1 MGPRAGPTHP
11 TPATVCLPA
20 VYPRAS
26 VHQDEPGHSHNH
38 KRDTQHKMS
47 TERTRHLR
55 GPSSQCKMRRRDI
68 PSGPRTA
75 AARRADGGRGRTVRR
90 VQPGA
95 RGQPPPSGGS
105 CAVTLTFACGSLET
119 WLSYARQSPALTLA
133 AHSGVSASQ
142 LPRARPPLCPT
153 PWGLGPGSGWV
164 APSSFSTAVGFPLFP
179 YDPAPLT
186 LLTMA
191 AHVQVAEVSLELRS
205 HHDLLQRQSPRG
217 RGRQE
222 AGRGADE
229 GPAAARS
236 PGLG

>member
-75 AARRADGGRGRTVRR
+75 AARRADRGRGRTVRR

-133 AHSGVSASQ
+133 AHSGVSAPSS
-142 LPRARPPLCPT
+142 PVPGPHSVPPHGV
-153 PWGLGPGSGWV
+153 WGLALAGWHQALSPQLWGSLCS
-164 APSSFSTAVGFPLFP
+164 PTTQPHLHFSPWRLMCK
-179 YDPAPLT
+179 L
-186 LLTMA
+186 
-191 AHVQVAEVSLELRS
+191 LRS
-205 HHDLLQRQSPRG
+205 
-217 RGRQE
+217 
-222 AGRGADE
+222 AWN
-229 GPAAARS
+229 
-236 PGLG
+236 